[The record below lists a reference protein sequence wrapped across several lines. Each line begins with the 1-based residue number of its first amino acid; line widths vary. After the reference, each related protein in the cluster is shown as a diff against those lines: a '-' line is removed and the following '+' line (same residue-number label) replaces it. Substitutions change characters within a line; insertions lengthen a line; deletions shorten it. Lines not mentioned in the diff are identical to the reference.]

1 MSSLAVAKSP
11 GLLGLQEAAR
21 MPCCDRAGDL
31 FMYNSMVAG
40 RILAVRGIMSS
51 KPEERR
57 VEVLACAS
65 SDQCPTNDEVSS
77 KGYSLNMV
85 GAGRVALFV
94 LS

>member
-40 RILAVRGIMSS
+40 RILAVRGIMSF
-51 KPEERR
+51 KPEE
-57 VEVLACAS
+57 
-65 SDQCPTNDEVSS
+65 
-77 KGYSLNMV
+77 
-85 GAGRVALFV
+85 VALKC
-94 LS
+94 LHALQATNAQRMMKCPARAIP